1 MNVLKN
7 IFIVLTILIMNN
19 LTAQKRENCRY
30 IKTPTGYLM
39 VLRQGDDVI
48 ANIENLAKTEKIP
61 SASFTGIGFASDVTF
76 GFYDFNA
83 KKFNPKT
90 FNKVEM
96 GSLTGSVAW
105 NEKGPSIHVHGVATD
120 DKFNAYGGHIL
131 SIHVGTGSME
141 IYINVNDQKLERKVE
156 QPLNANVLQLNCP
169 KLQSA
174 SPWRGALRK

>member
-1 MNVLKN
+1 
-7 IFIVLTILIMNN
+7 MNN
-19 LTAQKRENCRY
+19 LTAQQKDNCRY

-48 ANIENLAKTEKIP
+48 ANIENLAKSEKIP

-83 KKFNPKT
+83 KKFDPKT

-96 GSLTGSVAW
+96 GSLTGSIAW
-105 NEKGPSIHVHGVATD
+105 NDQGPSIHVHGVATD
-120 DKFNAYGGHIL
+120 DKFNTYGGHIL
-131 SIHVGTGSME
+131 SLRVGTGSME

-156 QPLNANVLQLNCP
+156 QPLNANVLQLNCQ
-169 KLQSA
+169 K
-174 SPWRGALRK
+174 